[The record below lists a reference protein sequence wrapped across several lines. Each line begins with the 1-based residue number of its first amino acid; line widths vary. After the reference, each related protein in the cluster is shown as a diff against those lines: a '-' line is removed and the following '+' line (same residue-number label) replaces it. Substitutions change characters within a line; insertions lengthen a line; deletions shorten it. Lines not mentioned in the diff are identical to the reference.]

1 MEDISHTEYTGVK
14 SRRKH
19 VQKKNYPEKHSLKDT
34 SLKRSKHS
42 WRRHIHILYL
52 SDRMLQTRSIK
63 ISRSLR
69 PIPVTVQRLALL
81 TSDL

>member
-1 MEDISHTEYTGVK
+1 MEDISHTEHIGVK
-14 SRRKH
+14 SRRTH
-19 VQKKNYPEKHSLKDT
+19 VQKENYPEKHSLKDM

-42 WRRHIHILYL
+42 WRRHTHILYL
-52 SDRMLQTRSIK
+52 SDRMLQTRSNR

-69 PIPVTVQRLALL
+69 PIHVAVQRIALL